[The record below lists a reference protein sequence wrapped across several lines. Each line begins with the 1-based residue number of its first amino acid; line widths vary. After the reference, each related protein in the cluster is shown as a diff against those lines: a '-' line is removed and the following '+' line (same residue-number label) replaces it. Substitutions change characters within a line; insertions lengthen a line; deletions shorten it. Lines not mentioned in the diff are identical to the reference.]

1 MTSQVIGTYQ
11 AKDALL
17 QRYLLKVKELV
28 KEFSDIEFRHVPR
41 EENVRADI
49 LSKLASSKSGGNN
62 QSLIQETLKLPS
74 ITESFPI
81 LSVDEVANWT
91 TPII

>member
-28 KEFSDIEFRHVPR
+28 KEFSDIDFRHVPR
-41 EENVRADI
+41 ERNVRADI
-49 LSKLASSKSGGNN
+49 LFKLASTKPGENS
-62 QSLIQETLKLPS
+62 QSLIQETLKLPL
-74 ITESFPI
+74 ITESLPI
-81 LSVDEVANWT
+81 LSVDGVAN
-91 TPII
+91 